1 MKTYNQHAKW
11 IALSGML
18 MALGLSIGWFYIPI
32 LGRNIYIVA
41 IAIFLMPLILPIG
54 YTITTAAFTVALS
67 DIITGWAQWSW
78 VSVIAY
84 VAGVTIIWFF
94 AKSGRKILFIVGM
107 LIASSVISFVYYIL
121 FLIIEDNSVAIM
133 SIFGNLIQ
141 AGITIPISTILYF
154 PIKKISKSFE
164 K

>member
-1 MKTYNQHAKW
+1 MKTYNQHAKS

-54 YTITTAAFTVALS
+54 YTIITAALTVALS

-84 VAGVTIIWFF
+84 VAGVIIIWSF
-94 AKSGRKILFIVGM
+94 AKSSRKILFIIGM
-107 LIASSVISFVYYIL
+107 LLASAVISFVYYIL

-133 SIFGNLIQ
+133 SIFGNFIQ